1 VKKKII
7 FISAG
12 RSDFDRFY
20 SVLEEIKK
28 SKKADLFI
36 YLTSAYYNKTF
47 GKEAKVIK
55 KNFKVLKS
63 NLKNKHYNDTPF
75 QMIKNLSSDVKALSN
90 HLRNIKPDLILI
102 ISDRYEMLVGPLVA
116 IPNNIPTFHFFGGAV
131 TEGAIDE
138 LIRHSLTKMS
148 HYHFVLLED
157 YKIRLKQLGEEEWRV
172 KTIGMPNLKKKINY
186 NFKSLKI
193 LSKELKFNLEKPFML
208 VTFHPITLELND
220 LKKQL
225 SSIVKAI
232 KISKY
237 NAVITYPNTDPK
249 FKQIIK
255 IFNYNF
261 QEKKKFLITK
271 SLGEEKYFNL
281 MKYAKFV
288 LGNSS
293 SGIVEAASFKLP
305 VINIGSRQDGKFMP
319 KNVINTS
326 YTRKAILKSI
336 RMAVSKGFKKKL
348 KNLKNPYNS
357 KMSEQKSVNI
367 ILNTKLNKKLLRK
380 KFNKNY

>member
-1 VKKKII
+1 MKKKII

-326 YTRKAILKSI
+326 YTHKAILKSI

-357 KMSEQKSVNI
+357 KMSEKKIVNI
-367 ILNTKLNKKLLRK
+367 ILNTKPNKKLLRK

>member
-1 VKKKII
+1 MKKKII

-326 YTRKAILKSI
+326 YTHKAILKSI

-357 KMSEQKSVNI
+357 KMSEKKIVNI